1 MLNANPGLSL
11 EESKDLNKDYI
22 LSSTRL
28 NKVTTSSTL
37 LQEYSS
43 ARNPKTPG
51 RMNKS
56 INKTREISNEKNRLF
71 KTKTI
76 ANLKN
81 FTNTAKNLK
90 SEKKFSYKTP
100 SNNKSSI
107 FHNDKDLLS
116 FDHTSRNKTVI
127 VEKIE
132 TTIKKEKTKPILTY
146 RDESI
151 LCDKKGKTAKTPREK
166 MNLSSAF
173 KKESFK
179 MMSDIKAQN
188 NKNFTE
194 PNSKKKEEMKG
205 CF

>member
-1 MLNANPGLSL
+1 MINANSGLSQ
-11 EESKDLNKDYI
+11 EESRDLNKDSL

-28 NKVTTSSTL
+28 NKLTNPSTL

-56 INKTREISNEKNRLF
+56 INKTREISQEKDKLF

-90 SEKKFSYKTP
+90 SDNKFSLKTP
-100 SNNKSSI
+100 TNNKSSI
-107 FHNDKDLLS
+107 FQHDKDLSS
-116 FDHTSRNKTVI
+116 FDHISRNKTVI
-127 VEKIE
+127 VDKVES
-132 TTIKKEKTKPILTY
+132 TVKKEKTRPILTH

-151 LCDKKGKTAKTPREK
+151 L
-166 MNLSSAF
+166 
-173 KKESFK
+173 
-179 MMSDIKAQN
+179 
-188 NKNFTE
+188 
-194 PNSKKKEEMKG
+194 
-205 CF
+205 